1 MLRLQTSS
9 QIVIP
14 DFLQEA
20 CLSVDGERN
29 TIISHLIQ
37 LKGCFKC
44 SVSPLFDFILFNLP
58 TENNF
63 LFSEFSHI
71 TCDTVRLTTTI
82 KLKTETEQKL

>member
-29 TIISHLIQ
+29 NIISHLIQ

-71 TCDTVRLTTTI
+71 TCDTVRLITTI

>member
-71 TCDTVRLTTTI
+71 TCDTVRLTTAI